1 LLFIAGAAFFA
12 VAKRTL
18 PEPGERSLLTPLLV
32 LLGALLSVFAVY
44 LEIRCQWQTGL
55 SPVKSSYAALVY
67 MACVLDG
74 QLVFAVLIMSLF
86 VIARHFTG
94 KLDRVRLAS
103 LENTNLLAYY
113 TVVQAL
119 IGLLLIHG
127 FPRMI

>member
-1 LLFIAGAAFFA
+1 
-12 VAKRTL
+12 
-18 PEPGERSLLTPLLV
+18 
-32 LLGALLSVFAVY
+32 
-44 LEIRCQWQTGL
+44 
-55 SPVKSSYAALVY
+55 
-67 MACVLDG
+67 
-74 QLVFAVLIMSLF
+74 MSLF